1 MIFNQH
7 YALISLSALF
17 PGVVVRYQPIN
28 YDPESAY
35 YTRFFHTIWVF
46 MGFNLF
52 DFIGRMAS
60 GPFTQK
66 DSIFNIIKK
75 DQVNI

>member
-1 MIFNQH
+1 
-7 YALISLSALF
+7 
-17 PGVVVRYQPIN
+17 
-28 YDPESAY
+28 
-35 YTRFFHTIWVF
+35 

-75 DQVNI
+75 DQVNIWAIFEKYFISMFSGFDNILTNTMSTAQSSWKFGLKDEFVNETS

>member
-1 MIFNQH
+1 
-7 YALISLSALF
+7 
-17 PGVVVRYQPIN
+17 VRYQPIN
-28 YDPESAY
+28 FDPESAY

-75 DQVNI
+75 DQVNICTILK